1 MNFYIYYSHISE
13 RGDYCVLNLK
23 EFLPSQNGGETLN
36 NGEEIKGKTMQIT
49 LIIAP
54 LGSEITKIQRWL
66 EICGLSAR
74 HRKYRGSL
82 TL

>member
-1 MNFYIYYSHISE
+1 MRF
-13 RGDYCVLNLK
+13 K
-23 EFLPSQNGGETLN
+23 SQGILTLAEWGKMLN